1 MKTLSNN
8 GIGIFH
14 EYLVR
19 PIIISAITTII
30 LLTIIRERKYYMER
44 NENSER
50 EKTIAQAIVDA
61 WNNLDAEV
69 MEQYLADDLKYSSF
83 WVFQTMQT
91 KEEYLDYLRG
101 KFERL
106 RTIGETINAKIETIN
121 GKKVPIIKQSISDVV
136 VGLSITIKD
145 DKISEMYMM
154 PPDLCN

>member
-1 MKTLSNN
+1 MKTLSSNE
-8 GIGIFH
+8 IGIFH

-91 KEEYLDYLRG
+91 KEEYLDYFRG

-121 GKKVPIIKQSISDVV
+121 GKKVPIIKQSSSDVV

>member
-1 MKTLSNN
+1 MAQNEEYKTEET
-8 GIGIFH
+8 F
-14 EYLVR
+14 
-19 PIIISAITTII
+19 T
-30 LLTIIRERKYYMER
+30 
-44 NENSER
+44 
-50 EKTIAQAIVDA
+50 QAIVDA

-121 GKKVPIIKQSISDVV
+121 GKKVSIIKQSSSDVV